1 MGACGCSTIEE
12 YPKLNIL
19 KLDQEKEVILKN
31 KLGSINFKDL
41 FMESL
46 SGEFLDLFRKNENL
60 FYAKSFL
67 EGICKEYGLLGR
79 KKILKK
85 LIKYIKKV
93 LTLNMTICACID
105 CIEYI

>member
-60 FYAKSFL
+60 FYAKIIF
-67 EGICKEYGLLGR
+67 R
-79 KKILKK
+79 R
-85 LIKYIKKV
+85 
-93 LTLNMTICACID
+93 NM
-105 CIEYI
+105 